1 MSISQ
6 SVSNLSSFRTQPCL
20 VNIWGPKLMK
30 PFFSLFDIF
39 LIIFCFF
46 FHHSVHSFIL
56 FHQPDP
62 SRKGQVPAFNYKF
75 KSKTNLP
82 TQIMSNATEAL
93 GEFFVS
99 LPPSPEWAPFW
110 ASLFEGALS
119 ALSVWFFALLGFTN
133 AYCMQLICSLLMY
146 FAFFLIVVRFAY
158 QDGWRKVDITECL
171 GRIFV
176 VSGFGRFSH
185 KYFYGDER

>member
-6 SVSNLSSFRTQPCL
+6 TVDYLSCFRTQPCL

-56 FHQPDP
+56 LHQPDP
-62 SRKGQVPAFNYKF
+62 SRKGQVPPFNYKF
-75 KSKTNLP
+75 KSKTNPP
-82 TQIMSNATEAL
+82 TQIMSNATEVL
-93 GEFFVS
+93 GEFFAS
-99 LPPSPEWAPFW
+99 LPPSPGWAPFW

-119 ALSVWFFALLGFTN
+119 ALSVWILLFWGSP
-133 AYCMQLICSLLMY
+133 MPIICNWSARYWCISLFSLLWYGSHTKM
-146 FAFFLIVVRFAY
+146 
-158 QDGWRKVDITECL
+158 DGVKWI
-171 GRIFV
+171 
-176 VSGFGRFSH
+176 
-185 KYFYGDER
+185 